1 MPVNLG
7 DMAIN
12 PGLPRY
18 QAMLLNLQGN
28 ILKSHGRDNVYLLLL
43 QFSADVAAVRGWMK
57 RWAEAGGVTS
67 AQAQLADTL
76 QRKRNSGPGAPF
88 GNFFLSAAGY
98 QALEVASEDLL
109 RAFPEHLGRVRAP
122 FTAGMEAAGPALG
135 DLPAT
140 AWDDAYRGQKI
151 HAMVLL
157 ADADGARLE
166 QRRADVERDL
176 AGIARV
182 LAREV
187 GRVRRSGN
195 ETTEPFGFAD
205 GLSQPLFFGQDVADE
220 AGNGGI
226 APWNPAAP
234 LALALFEDPFAAPLQ
249 DCYGS
254 FLVLRKLEQDVK
266 GFADRVAELAR
277 QATGG
282 DQGLAGAYV
291 VGRFADGTPV
301 LLSDRPL
308 GSSANNF
315 DYGGDPE
322 GAKCPVQAHI
332 RKTNPRGGAVTAGIA
347 ADLADEKTHRIVR
360 RGIPYGEQ
368 GASGGSS
375 VLGEGLLFMCFQSDI
390 ANQFAFLQKIWAN
403 DPDFSRTG
411 TGVDPTI
418 GRAPAGVNTAAQP
431 WPASWGGQKAVRFD
445 FRDLIT
451 LKGGEFFFAPSLAF
465 LIAGGGRPEIKTS

>member
-1 MPVNLG
+1 MG
-7 DMAIN
+7 IN
-12 PGLPRY
+12 PALPRY

-28 ILKSHGRDNVYLLLL
+28 ILKSHGRDNVCLLLL
-43 QFSADVAAVRGWMK
+43 QFTADVVAVRGWMK

-67 AQAQLADTL
+67 ARAQFDDTL
-76 QRKRNSGPGAPF
+76 QLKQGGGSGAPF

-98 QALEVASEDLL
+98 QALEVASADLL

-135 DLPAT
+135 DPPAA
-140 AWDDAYRGQKI
+140 AWDDAYRGQKV

-166 QRRADVERDL
+166 QTRAGVERDL

-182 LAREV
+182 LAREL
-187 GRVRRSGN
+187 GTVRRSGN
-195 ETTEPFGFAD
+195 QATEPFGFAD
-205 GLSQPLFFGQDVADE
+205 GLSQPLFLGQDLADE

-226 APWNPAAP
+226 ASWNPAAP
-234 LALALFEDPFAAPLQ
+234 LDLALLEDPFAAPLQ

-266 GFADRVAELAR
+266 GFTVRVAQLAS

-282 DQGLAGAYV
+282 DQALAGALV

-301 LLSDRPL
+301 LLSGTPL
-308 GSSANNF
+308 GGGANNF
-315 DYGGDPE
+315 EYGADPE

-332 RKTNPRGGAVTAGIA
+332 RKTNPRGGAVAAGIA
-347 ADLADEKTHRIVR
+347 TDLADERTHRIVR
-360 RGIPYGEQ
+360 RGIPYGGQ
-368 GASGGSS
+368 GSS
-375 VLGEGLLFMCFQSDI
+375 VQGEGLLFMCFQSDI
-390 ANQFAFLQKIWAN
+390 ANQFAFLQRIWAN
-403 DPDFSRTG
+403 DPDFSRNG

-418 GRAPAGVNTAAQP
+418 GRAPAGANAASQP
-431 WPASWGGQKAVRFD
+431 WPSGWGGKQTIRFD
-445 FRDLIT
+445 FRDFVT

-465 LIAGGGRPEIKTS
+465 LAAGGGRPEIKTT